1 MKKNLT
7 FPHKIFL
14 VAFILRLVPVLLTSS
29 LGIGL
34 DDMFQYDTLARS
46 LSSGNGFRWYAY
58 DDLKR
63 LEPFIEFDLSSIDYD
78 PERGLPTSFRAPLYP
93 AFLALIYSVASTGA
107 GRFFAAR
114 LVQVGINAL
123 MAPLTYWISHQIYKD
138 DEKISIRASWVVA
151 SYPLLLI
158 YPIGLATE
166 NLFFVLV
173 LAAFFFLLKIPDSE
187 RTTQPTLLAG
197 VFLALAA
204 LTRSVILPFAGLAL
218 LWVGFVL
225 KQKRNAVYMLMTI
238 SILIAPWIIRNSLL
252 HKRLTGIDT
261 SMGYNLYLGYHPAS
275 DGSFTF
281 GASLDLLSIMDDAE
295 RDQTGIEL
303 ALKFIRADPK
313 RIWPLALNR
322 LGFFFGLEKRALVY
336 FYSNNLLGYIPLPL
350 LLVVTIIFLVPFIAL
365 STSAVLGT
373 AFTRFSKKTVLL
385 YLLLLI
391 YILPHIFILAED
403 RFHLTIIPFLA
414 LFAAKAWTDGI
425 PTFKRRWQETFV
437 GKIVLILTILIIFL
451 LLANWS
457 WELFR
462 DWDKISILLGPEGNQ
477 SHFTY

>member
-151 SYPLLLI
+151 S
-158 YPIGLATE
+158 
-166 NLFFVLV
+166 
-173 LAAFFFLLKIPDSE
+173 
-187 RTTQPTLLAG
+187 
-197 VFLALAA
+197 
-204 LTRSVILPFAGLAL
+204 
-218 LWVGFVL
+218 
-225 KQKRNAVYMLMTI
+225 
-238 SILIAPWIIRNSLL
+238 
-252 HKRLTGIDT
+252 
-261 SMGYNLYLGYHPAS
+261 
-275 DGSFTF
+275 
-281 GASLDLLSIMDDAE
+281 
-295 RDQTGIEL
+295 
-303 ALKFIRADPK
+303 
-313 RIWPLALNR
+313 
-322 LGFFFGLEKRALVY
+322 
-336 FYSNNLLGYIPLPL
+336 
-350 LLVVTIIFLVPFIAL
+350 
-365 STSAVLGT
+365 
-373 AFTRFSKKTVLL
+373 
-385 YLLLLI
+385 
-391 YILPHIFILAED
+391 
-403 RFHLTIIPFLA
+403 
-414 LFAAKAWTDGI
+414 
-425 PTFKRRWQETFV
+425 
-437 GKIVLILTILIIFL
+437 
-451 LLANWS
+451 
-457 WELFR
+457 
-462 DWDKISILLGPEGNQ
+462 
-477 SHFTY
+477 